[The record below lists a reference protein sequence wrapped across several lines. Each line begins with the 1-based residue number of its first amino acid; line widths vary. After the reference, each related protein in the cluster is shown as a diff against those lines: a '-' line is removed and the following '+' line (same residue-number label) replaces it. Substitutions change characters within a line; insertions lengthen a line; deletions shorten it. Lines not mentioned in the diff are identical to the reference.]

1 MLSNKVKIS
10 SENEFKVLIENFKI
24 AKQLKE
30 KLIVFRVQKDK
41 AFNSL
46 QKDICNLKKKY
57 TEKSLVF
64 EQGWLN

>member
-1 MLSNKVKIS
+1 MLSKKVKIS
-10 SENEFKVLIENFKI
+10 SENEIKVLIENFKI

-46 QKDICNLKKKY
+46 QKDICNLKK
-57 TEKSLVF
+57 E
-64 EQGWLN
+64 

>member
-1 MLSNKVKIS
+1 MKRKKIKMS
-10 SENEFKVLIENFKI
+10 SENETKVLIENSRI
-24 AKQLKE
+24 TKQLKE

-46 QKDICNLKKKY
+46 QKDICNLKKEY

>member
-46 QKDICNLKKKY
+46 QKDICNLKKEY